1 MDGSGSSTRMADWRL
16 KAEAL
21 HSSSSDLRLRR
32 MHHMT
37 RKPSIA
43 KPARD
48 PAIPPTTAAVLTD
61 PEELAVEEG
70 VADVRVPV
78 LMTILVGDV
87 AREVVCKVATAGVVV
102 GTVCGTTVVDVEEVE
117 EVVEEEVVEEVEDE
131 EVVVEEEVVEVVEE
145 EDCWVEVAALGVV
158 DVGAEDATGAE
169 ELVGVSVFPPPEFCT
184 LVTTEKTDPE
194 RVGLKRAA
202 TRGWLRLSK

>member
-37 RKPSIA
+37 KKPSIA
-43 KPARD
+43 KPARH

-70 VADVRVPV
+70 VADVSVPV
-78 LMTILVGDV
+78 LMMILVGDV
-87 AREVVCKVATAGVVV
+87 AREVVCKVAAAGVVV
-102 GTVCGTTVVDVEEVE
+102 GTVCGTTVVDVDEA
-117 EVVEEEVVEEVEDE
+117 EVVEEEEVVEDEEDE
-131 EVVVEEEVVEVVEE
+131 EVVEEEEVVEVVEE
-145 EDCWVEVAALGVV
+145 EDCWVEVATLGAE
-158 DVGAEDATGAE
+158 DVGVEDATGAE
-169 ELVGVSVFPPPEFCT
+169 ELVGVSVFCAPEFCT
-184 LVTTEKTDPE
+184 LVAAEKADSG